1 MYANVVRRM
10 DLAFEN
16 YLAQDGNA
24 IEPDDIPKTNN
35 PVWILGH
42 KYNAI
47 QGERQHRKW
56 VKKIETDFPIYIFL
70 AFVNFFPDR
79 TGSHSA

>member
-1 MYANVVRRM
+1 MDLYANVIRRM

-16 YLAQDGNA
+16 YLAQDNNS

-35 PVWILGH
+35 SVWILGR

-47 QGERQHRKW
+47 QGKM
-56 VKKIETDFPIYIFL
+56 VKINT
-70 AFVNFFPDR
+70 
-79 TGSHSA
+79 TT